1 MNTELNK
8 ALWRFS
14 LDSKRWHSLKKYAQK
29 IDDQSQLIFDESVE
43 KITDALPIY
52 NIFLYKKYEKKYN
65 KLIHHYNFIAEVTN
79 DARQN
84 MIDDIND
91 LIDLFQQETPDNVEL
106 INAYK
111 RLLNEME
118 D

>member
-8 ALWRFS
+8 ALWQFS
-14 LDSKRWHSLKKYAQK
+14 FDSKRWHSLKKYAQK

-43 KITDALPIY
+43 KITNALPIY

-65 KLIHHYNFIAEVTN
+65 KLIHHYNFIVEVAN

-84 MIDDIND
+84 MIDDINN
-91 LIDLFQQETPDNVEL
+91 LIDLFQQETPDNIEL

-111 RLLNEME
+111 KLLNEME
-118 D
+118 A

>member
-1 MNTELNK
+1 
-8 ALWRFS
+8 
-14 LDSKRWHSLKKYAQK
+14 
-29 IDDQSQLIFDESVE
+29 
-43 KITDALPIY
+43 
-52 NIFLYKKYEKKYN
+52 
-65 KLIHHYNFIAEVTN
+65 VTN